1 MLAPSDTPNAIPDSN
16 DSSTQLLL
24 ARRKAQ
30 YLPCSMLALADKP
43 DGLHVS
49 GPAQAGPELDRILGE
64 LRGLS
69 HLTDRIIRIGRF
81 ACAPIAALVRQS
93 WESTPSLPFAI
104 QLDQRKIIGG
114 SRIGIDV
121 TTTLPAVYIDLY
133 QKDGSVRHLQV
144 TSRSAAKTS
153 ATWVTSQPTGSLLVT
168 AIGSERLL
176 DIGTRP
182 EVEPAARYLEVLQAE
197 LKRTTTRIQS
207 DLVAVPPQ
215 APLPLAAAQP
225 YKCANTATNPESDGG
240 FLSSVKQMFGLG
252 QSGTIKIV
260 NPQVKA
266 SVAAH
271 SRATAACGSPGDHKS
286 SR

>member
-1 MLAPSDTPNAIPDSN
+1 
-16 DSSTQLLL
+16 
-24 ARRKAQ
+24 
-30 YLPCSMLALADKP
+30 
-43 DGLHVS
+43 
-49 GPAQAGPELDRILGE
+49 
-64 LRGLS
+64 
-69 HLTDRIIRIGRF
+69 
-81 ACAPIAALVRQS
+81 
-93 WESTPSLPFAI
+93 
-104 QLDQRKIIGG
+104 
-114 SRIGIDV
+114 
-121 TTTLPAVYIDLY
+121 TLPAVYIDLY

-240 FLSSVKQMFGLG
+240 FLSSVKQMLILVANSGADQAASRRAAKRDRRVLAGGIAFC
-252 QSGTIKIV
+252 QSAILT
-260 NPQVKA
+260 
-266 SVAAH
+266 
-271 SRATAACGSPGDHKS
+271 RLTAAAVMTCWRWVLANPI
-286 SR
+286 